1 MLITLLIMSI
11 LHKFGRGLKFSRRSL
26 FLVGLGLIFVLYFAQ
41 RISTYIRSDF
51 TQGTLVCDDLNE
63 LKQYEADM
71 TLYYYVGAKEYSVP
85 VFTQTELA
93 YQPLKVRYL
102 KNHPERG
109 HIYTVGSYWFLSML
123 WLLAPIMLWGALVFA
138 SFVDD
143 KGELGIRFARRK
155 MGEENEAGAEE
166 AENEPRVPNEIAE
179 KQK

>member
-1 MLITLLIMSI
+1 MLITLLIMTI

-26 FLVGLGLIFVLYFAQ
+26 FLVGLGLIFVLFFAQ
-41 RISTYIRSDF
+41 RVSTYIRSDF

-102 KNHPERG
+102 KSHPERG

-123 WLLAPIMLWGALVFA
+123 WLLAPIMVWGALVFA
-138 SFVDD
+138 ILVDE
-143 KGELGIRFARRK
+143 KGELEIRFARRNAQ
-155 MGEENEAGAEE
+155 MESDGDAEKPV
-166 AENEPRVPNEIAE
+166 NEPDGLKEIAE